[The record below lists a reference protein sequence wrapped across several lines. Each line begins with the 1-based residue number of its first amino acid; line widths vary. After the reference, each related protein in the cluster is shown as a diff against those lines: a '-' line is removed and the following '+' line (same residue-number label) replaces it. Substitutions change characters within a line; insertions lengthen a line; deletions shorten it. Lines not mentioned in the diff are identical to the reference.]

1 MQGVFEYWNQAL
13 NLTEPDEQ
21 GKRPNLTTDQGR
33 RTFCTLA
40 ERFFGFPSDEI
51 MAVSHHDD
59 PNAYFSR
66 QLCAFARKF

>member
-1 MQGVFEYWNQAL
+1 MGKAEVQGVFEYWNQAL
-13 NLTEPDEQ
+13 DLDREV
-21 GKRPNLTTDQGR
+21 KLTTDQGR

-66 QLCAFARKF
+66 RAYSLH